1 MKLKLLILILSDESD
16 IATCDETSTDL
27 ILFNTRPLLLKQH
40 SQQRIQCMWRECAV
54 KVNLKRTCSNCKYA
68 VNMIVKRIYCEC
80 PVNQN
85 VQRMFS
91 ESEGHKQRMCSE
103 DKANVRVHVLP
114 AANAERVLM

>member
-1 MKLKLLILILSDESD
+1 
-16 IATCDETSTDL
+16 
-27 ILFNTRPLLLKQH
+27 
-40 SQQRIQCMWRECAV
+40 MWRKCAV

-68 VNMIVKRIYCEC
+68 VNMIVKRIYYEC

-91 ESEGHKQRMCSE
+91 ETESEVHKQRMCSE

-114 AANAERVLM
+114 AANAERVLI